1 MEYRTLGRTGIR
13 VSAIAFGAGPVSG
26 WMDGLS
32 PDAQCAVIQRALD
45 LGINWFDTAAGYG
58 NGQSEA
64 GLGRLGMRRVT
75 LLQLHNSYGHIM
87 ADCAAQRMGV
97 FAIRVFAGGAL
108 LGAPPSAHTLKTPFF
123 PLALYERDARRAGA
137 LAALLPAGLSMQPA
151 ALRFALAH
159 PHVTSALAGFRTP
172 AEVDQAVSAL
182 FSPPLPDGLLAAIG
196 GGGQ

>member
-64 GLGRLGMRRVT
+64 GLGRLGMRRMT
-75 LLQLHNSYGHIM
+75 LLQLHNSYGNIM

-123 PLALYERDARRAGA
+123 PLALYERDARRTGA
-137 LAALLPAGLSMQPA
+137 LAALLPAGLSMQAA

-159 PHVTSALAGFRTP
+159 PHATSALAGFRTP

-196 GGGQ
+196 GGRQ

>member
-45 LGINWFDTAAGYG
+45 LGINWFDTAVGYG

-75 LLQLHNSYGHIM
+75 LLQLHNSYGNIM

-123 PLALYERDARRAGA
+123 PLALYERDARRTGA
-137 LAALLPAGLSMQPA
+137 LAALLPAGLSMQAA

-159 PHVTSALAGFRTP
+159 PHATSALAGFRTP

-196 GGGQ
+196 GGRQ

>member
-64 GLGRLGMRRVT
+64 GLGRLGMRRMT
-75 LLQLHNSYGHIM
+75 LLQLHNSYGNIM

-123 PLALYERDARRAGA
+123 PLALYERDARRTGA
-137 LAALLPAGLSMQPA
+137 LAALLPAGLSMQAA

-159 PHVTSALAGFRTP
+159 PHATSALAGFRTP